1 MKRSCFVWY
10 NHIGWVYSY
19 TTPIT
24 HKEVLS
30 VKRYSVLIA
39 VAVFVLSLAGCT
51 TAPSPGSTG
60 KSRPVTNAAAVQ
72 IIEMISGEKE
82 SSYQVEALL
91 PTTDLS
97 SVGQPIAEKLSQEWD
112 EFDSMTKEQ
121 QCTSSKLWGVVDIQT
136 DTWDDCEEAIGFTL
150 YNPLETLDWLNKTG
164 YFGMEHVDSQTP
176 TAHVQATANA
186 SQTADRKLGEVSVI
200 AGYKDGDV
208 RITLTETVSSSTESF
223 TIGSV
228 YTGYATYEQD
238 TVTTGS
244 GIVVLIMAVNGT
256 NNIGYYNGDYF
267 DSTAYWVK
275 DNVFYALR
283 VFGNETDKAEIQA
296 TLDKLLAEI

>member
-1 MKRSCFVWY
+1 M
-10 NHIGWVYSY
+10 
-19 TTPIT
+19 
-24 HKEVLS
+24 
-30 VKRYSVLIA
+30 KRYSVLIA

-60 KSRPVTNAAAVQ
+60 KSRPVTNAADVQ
-72 IIEMISGEKE
+72 IIGMISGEKE

-91 PTTDLS
+91 PTTNLS
-97 SVGQPIAEKLSQEWD
+97 SVGQPLADKLSQEWD

-121 QCTSSKLWGVVDIQT
+121 QRTSSKLWGVVDIQT

-150 YNPLETLDWLNKTG
+150 YNPLETLDWLSKTG
-164 YFGMEHVDSQTP
+164 YFGMERTDSQTP

-200 AGYKDGDV
+200 AGYKNGDV
-208 RITLTETVSSSTESF
+208 WITLTETVSSSTESF

-244 GIVVLIMAVNGT
+244 GIVVLIMTVNGT
-256 NNIGYYNGDYF
+256 NNIGYYDGDYF

-275 DNVFYALR
+275 DNVFYAL
-283 VFGNETDKAEIQA
+283 GNETDKTEIQA
-296 TLDKLLAEI
+296 TLDKILAEI

>member
-1 MKRSCFVWY
+1 M
-10 NHIGWVYSY
+10 
-19 TTPIT
+19 
-24 HKEVLS
+24 
-30 VKRYSVLIA
+30 KRYSVLIA

-60 KSRPVTNAAAVQ
+60 KSRPVTNAADVQ
-72 IIEMISGEKE
+72 IIGMISGEKE

-97 SVGQPIAEKLSQEWD
+97 SVGQPLVDKLSQDWD

-121 QCTSSKLWGVVDIQT
+121 QRTSSKLWGVVDIQT

-244 GIVVLIMAVNGT
+244 GIVVLIMTVNGT
-256 NNIGYYNGDYF
+256 NNIGYYDGDYF

-296 TLDKLLAEI
+296 TLDKILAEI

>member
-1 MKRSCFVWY
+1 M
-10 NHIGWVYSY
+10 
-19 TTPIT
+19 
-24 HKEVLS
+24 
-30 VKRYSVLIA
+30 KRYSVLIA

-60 KSRPVTNAAAVQ
+60 KSRPVTNAADVQ
-72 IIEMISGEKE
+72 IIGMISGEKE

-97 SVGQPIAEKLSQEWD
+97 SVGQPIADKLSQEWD

-176 TAHVQATANA
+176 IAHVQVTANA

-244 GIVVLIMAVNGT
+244 GIVVLIMTVNGT
-256 NNIGYYNGDYF
+256 NNIGYYDGDYF

-296 TLDKLLAEI
+296 TLDKILAEI

>member
-1 MKRSCFVWY
+1 
-10 NHIGWVYSY
+10 
-19 TTPIT
+19 
-24 HKEVLS
+24 
-30 VKRYSVLIA
+30 
-39 VAVFVLSLAGCT
+39 
-51 TAPSPGSTG
+51 
-60 KSRPVTNAAAVQ
+60 
-72 IIEMISGEKE
+72 MISGEKE

-97 SVGQPIAEKLSQEWD
+97 SVGQPLADKLSQEWD

-244 GIVVLIMAVNGT
+244 GIVVLIMTVNGT
-256 NNIGYYNGDYF
+256 NNIGYLPMVGKEAGTNLKTDPHDSNNNSSRYSTSRKQISLLPARAYLCHAARQYF
-267 DSTAYWVK
+267 L
-275 DNVFYALR
+275 LR
-283 VFGNETDKAEIQA
+283 LYRSCCAVSWRRRLSSAVPAGR
-296 TLDKLLAEI
+296 LSLAVE

>member
-1 MKRSCFVWY
+1 M
-10 NHIGWVYSY
+10 
-19 TTPIT
+19 
-24 HKEVLS
+24 
-30 VKRYSVLIA
+30 KRYSVLIA

-60 KSRPVTNAAAVQ
+60 KSRPVTNAADVQ

-82 SSYQVEALL
+82 SSYRVEALL

-97 SVGQPIAEKLSQEWD
+97 SVGQPLADKISQEWD

-121 QCTSSKLWGVVDIQT
+121 QRTSSKLWGVVDIQT
-136 DTWDDCEEAIGFTL
+136 DTWDDCEEAIGFAL
-150 YNPLETLDWLNKTG
+150 YNPLETLDWLSKTG
-164 YFGMEHVDSQTP
+164 YFGMESVDSHAP
-176 TAHVQATANA
+176 TAHVQVTANTA
-186 SQTADRKLGEVSVI
+186 QTADRKPGEVSAI
-200 AGYKDGDV
+200 AGYKDDDV
-208 RITLTETVSSSTESF
+208 RITLAATVSSSTESF
-223 TIGSV
+223 STGSV
-228 YTGYATYEQD
+228 YTGYATYEKN

-244 GIVVLIMAVNGT
+244 GTTVLIVTVNGT
-256 NNIGYYNGDYF
+256 NNIGYYDGDYF

-296 TLDKLLAEI
+296 VLDKILAEI

>member
-1 MKRSCFVWY
+1 M
-10 NHIGWVYSY
+10 
-19 TTPIT
+19 
-24 HKEVLS
+24 
-30 VKRYSVLIA
+30 KRYSVLIA

-60 KSRPVTNAAAVQ
+60 KSRPVTNAADVQ
-72 IIEMISGEKE
+72 IIGMISGEKE

-97 SVGQPIAEKLSQEWD
+97 SVGQPLADKLSQEWD
-112 EFDSMTKEQ
+112 EF
-121 QCTSSKLWGVVDIQT
+121 
-136 DTWDDCEEAIGFTL
+136 EEAIGFTL

>member
-1 MKRSCFVWY
+1 
-10 NHIGWVYSY
+10 
-19 TTPIT
+19 
-24 HKEVLS
+24 
-30 VKRYSVLIA
+30 
-39 VAVFVLSLAGCT
+39 
-51 TAPSPGSTG
+51 
-60 KSRPVTNAAAVQ
+60 
-72 IIEMISGEKE
+72 
-82 SSYQVEALL
+82 
-91 PTTDLS
+91 
-97 SVGQPIAEKLSQEWD
+97 
-112 EFDSMTKEQ
+112 MTKEQ

-150 YNPLETLDWLNKTG
+150 YNPLETLAWLSNTG
-164 YFGMEHVDSQTP
+164 YFGMERADSQTP

>member
-1 MKRSCFVWY
+1 M
-10 NHIGWVYSY
+10 
-19 TTPIT
+19 
-24 HKEVLS
+24 
-30 VKRYSVLIA
+30 KRYSVLIA

-60 KSRPVTNAAAVQ
+60 KSRPVTNAADVQ
-72 IIEMISGEKE
+72 IIGMISGEKE

-91 PTTDLS
+91 PTTNLS
-97 SVGQPIAEKLSQEWD
+97 SVGQSLADKLSQEWD

-121 QCTSSKLWGVVDIQT
+121 QRTSSKLWGVVDIQT

-200 AGYKDGDV
+200 AGFKNGDV

-244 GIVVLIMAVNGT
+244 GIVVLIMTVNGT
-256 NNIGYYNGDYF
+256 NNIGYYDGDYF

-283 VFGNETDKAEIQA
+283 VFGNETDKTEIQA
-296 TLDKLLAEI
+296 TLDKILAEI

>member
-1 MKRSCFVWY
+1 MKRS
-10 NHIGWVYSY
+10 
-19 TTPIT
+19 
-24 HKEVLS
+24 
-30 VKRYSVLIA
+30 SVLIA

-60 KSRPVTNAAAVQ
+60 KSRPVTNAADVQ
-72 IIEMISGEKE
+72 IIGMISGEKE

-97 SVGQPIAEKLSQEWD
+97 SVGQLLADKLSQEWD

-136 DTWDDCEEAIGFTL
+136 DTWEDCEEAIGFTL
-150 YNPLETLDWLNKTG
+150 YNTLETLDWLNKTG

-176 TAHVQATANA
+176 TAHGQATANA

-200 AGYKDGDV
+200 AGYKDDDV
-208 RITLTETVSSSTESF
+208 RITLAATVSSSTESF
-223 TIGSV
+223 TTGSV
-228 YTGYATYEQD
+228 YTGYATYEQN

-244 GIVVLIMAVNGT
+244 GTTVLIVTVNGT
-256 NNIGYYNGDYF
+256 NNIGYYDGDYF

>member
-1 MKRSCFVWY
+1 M
-10 NHIGWVYSY
+10 
-19 TTPIT
+19 
-24 HKEVLS
+24 
-30 VKRYSVLIA
+30 KRYSVLIA

-60 KSRPVTNAAAVQ
+60 KSRPVTNAADVQ

-82 SSYQVEALL
+82 SSYRVEALL

-97 SVGQPIAEKLSQEWD
+97 SVGQPLADKLSQEWD

-208 RITLTETVSSSTESF
+208 RITLAATVSSSTESF
-223 TIGSV
+223 TTGSV

-244 GIVVLIMAVNGT
+244 GIVVLIMTVNGT

>member
-1 MKRSCFVWY
+1 M
-10 NHIGWVYSY
+10 
-19 TTPIT
+19 
-24 HKEVLS
+24 
-30 VKRYSVLIA
+30 KRYSVLIA

-60 KSRPVTNAAAVQ
+60 KSRPVTNAADVQ
-72 IIEMISGEKE
+72 IIGMISGEKE

-91 PTTDLS
+91 PTTNLS
-97 SVGQPIAEKLSQEWD
+97 SVGQSLADKLSQEWD

-200 AGYKDGDV
+200 AGYKNGDV

>member
-1 MKRSCFVWY
+1 
-10 NHIGWVYSY
+10 
-19 TTPIT
+19 
-24 HKEVLS
+24 

-60 KSRPVTNAAAVQ
+60 KSRPVTNAADVQ

-82 SSYQVEALL
+82 SSYRVEALL

-97 SVGQPIAEKLSQEWD
+97 SVGQPLADKISQEWD

-121 QCTSSKLWGVVDIQT
+121 QRTSSKLWGVVDIQT
-136 DTWDDCEEAIGFTL
+136 DTWDDCEEAIGFAL
-150 YNPLETLDWLNKTG
+150 YNPLETLDWLSKTG
-164 YFGMEHVDSQTP
+164 YFGMESVDSHAP
-176 TAHVQATANA
+176 TAHVQVTANTA
-186 SQTADRKLGEVSVI
+186 QTADRKPGEVSAI
-200 AGYKDGDV
+200 AGYKDDDV
-208 RITLTETVSSSTESF
+208 RITLAATVSSSTESF
-223 TIGSV
+223 STGSV
-228 YTGYATYEQD
+228 YTGYATYEQN

-244 GIVVLIMAVNGT
+244 GTTVLIVTVNGT
-256 NNIGYYNGDYF
+256 NNIGYYDGDYF

>member
-1 MKRSCFVWY
+1 M
-10 NHIGWVYSY
+10 
-19 TTPIT
+19 
-24 HKEVLS
+24 
-30 VKRYSVLIA
+30 KRYSVLIA

-60 KSRPVTNAAAVQ
+60 KSRPVTNAADVQ
-72 IIEMISGEKE
+72 IIGMISGEKE

-91 PTTDLS
+91 PTTNLS
-97 SVGQPIAEKLSQEWD
+97 SVGQSLADKLSQEWD

-121 QCTSSKLWGVVDIQT
+121 QRTSSKLWGVVDIQT

-256 NNIGYYNGDYF
+256 NNIGYYDGDYF

-283 VFGNETDKAEIQA
+283 VFGNETDKTEIQA
-296 TLDKLLAEI
+296 TLDKILAEI

>member
-1 MKRSCFVWY
+1 M
-10 NHIGWVYSY
+10 
-19 TTPIT
+19 
-24 HKEVLS
+24 
-30 VKRYSVLIA
+30 KRYSVLIA

-60 KSRPVTNAAAVQ
+60 KSRPVTNAADVQ
-72 IIEMISGEKE
+72 IIGMISGEKE

-91 PTTDLS
+91 PTTNLS
-97 SVGQPIAEKLSQEWD
+97 SVGQSLADKLSQEWD

-121 QCTSSKLWGVVDIQT
+121 QRTSSKLWGVVDIQT

-164 YFGMEHVDSQTP
+164 YFGMEHADSQTP

-200 AGYKDGDV
+200 AGYKNGDV

-244 GIVVLIMAVNGT
+244 GIVVLIMTVNGT
-256 NNIGYYNGDYF
+256 NNIGYYDGDYF

>member
-1 MKRSCFVWY
+1 M
-10 NHIGWVYSY
+10 
-19 TTPIT
+19 
-24 HKEVLS
+24 
-30 VKRYSVLIA
+30 KRYSVLIA

-51 TAPSPGSTG
+51 TAPSPSSTG
-60 KSRPVTNAAAVQ
+60 KSRPVTNAADVQ

-82 SSYQVEALL
+82 SSYRVEALL

-97 SVGQPIAEKLSQEWD
+97 SVGQPLADKISQEWD

-121 QCTSSKLWGVVDIQT
+121 QRTSSKLWGVVDIQT
-136 DTWDDCEEAIGFTL
+136 DTWDDCEEAIGFAL
-150 YNPLETLDWLNKTG
+150 YNPLETLDWLSKTG
-164 YFGMEHVDSQTP
+164 YFGMESVDSHAP
-176 TAHVQATANA
+176 TAHVQVTANTA
-186 SQTADRKLGEVSVI
+186 QTADRKPGEVSAI
-200 AGYKDGDV
+200 AGYKDDDV
-208 RITLTETVSSSTESF
+208 RITLAATVSSSTESF
-223 TIGSV
+223 STGSV
-228 YTGYATYEQD
+228 YTGYATYEQN

-244 GIVVLIMAVNGT
+244 GTTVLIVTVNGT
-256 NNIGYYNGDYF
+256 NNIGYYDGDYF

>member
-1 MKRSCFVWY
+1 M
-10 NHIGWVYSY
+10 
-19 TTPIT
+19 
-24 HKEVLS
+24 
-30 VKRYSVLIA
+30 KRYSVLIA

-60 KSRPVTNAAAVQ
+60 KSRPVTNAADVQ
-72 IIEMISGEKE
+72 IIGMISGEKE

-91 PTTDLS
+91 PATDLS
-97 SVGQPIAEKLSQEWD
+97 SVGQPIGEKLSQEWD

-296 TLDKLLAEI
+296 TLDKILAEI

>member
-1 MKRSCFVWY
+1 M
-10 NHIGWVYSY
+10 
-19 TTPIT
+19 
-24 HKEVLS
+24 
-30 VKRYSVLIA
+30 KRYSVLIA

-60 KSRPVTNAAAVQ
+60 KSRPVTNAADVQ

-82 SSYQVEALL
+82 SSYRVEALL

-97 SVGQPIAEKLSQEWD
+97 SVGQPLADKISQEWD

-121 QCTSSKLWGVVDIQT
+121 QRTSSKLWGVVDIQT
-136 DTWDDCEEAIGFTL
+136 DTWDDCEEAIGFAL
-150 YNPLETLDWLNKTG
+150 YNPLETLDWLSKTG
-164 YFGMEHVDSQTP
+164 CFGMESVDSHAP
-176 TAHVQATANA
+176 TAHVQVTANTA
-186 SQTADRKLGEVSVI
+186 QTADRKPGEVSAI
-200 AGYKDGDV
+200 AGYKDDDV
-208 RITLTETVSSSTESF
+208 RITLAATVSSSTESF
-223 TIGSV
+223 STGSV
-228 YTGYATYEQD
+228 YTGYATYEQN

-244 GIVVLIMAVNGT
+244 GTTVLIVTVNGT
-256 NNIGYYNGDYF
+256 NNIGYYDGDYF

>member
-1 MKRSCFVWY
+1 M
-10 NHIGWVYSY
+10 
-19 TTPIT
+19 
-24 HKEVLS
+24 
-30 VKRYSVLIA
+30 KRYSVLIA
-39 VAVFVLSLAGCT
+39 VAVFVLSLAGCN

-60 KSRPVTNAAAVQ
+60 KSRPVTNAADVQ
-72 IIEMISGEKE
+72 IIGMISGEKE

-97 SVGQPIAEKLSQEWD
+97 SVGQPLADKISQEWD

-176 TAHVQATANA
+176 IAHVQVTANA

-244 GIVVLIMAVNGT
+244 GIVVLIVTVNGT
-256 NNIGYYNGDYF
+256 NNIGYYDGDYF

-296 TLDKLLAEI
+296 TLDKILAEI

>member
-1 MKRSCFVWY
+1 M
-10 NHIGWVYSY
+10 
-19 TTPIT
+19 
-24 HKEVLS
+24 
-30 VKRYSVLIA
+30 KRYSVLIA

-60 KSRPVTNAAAVQ
+60 KSRPVTNAADVQ

-82 SSYQVEALL
+82 SSYRVEALL

-97 SVGQPIAEKLSQEWD
+97 SVGQPLADKISQEWD

-121 QCTSSKLWGVVDIQT
+121 QRTSSKLWGVVDIQT
-136 DTWDDCEEAIGFTL
+136 DTWDDCEEAIGFAL
-150 YNPLETLDWLNKTG
+150 YNPLETLDWLSKTG
-164 YFGMEHVDSQTP
+164 YFGMESVDSHAP
-176 TAHVQATANA
+176 TAHVQVTANTA
-186 SQTADRKLGEVSVI
+186 QTADRKPGEVSAI
-200 AGYKDGDV
+200 AGYKDDDV
-208 RITLTETVSSSTESF
+208 RITLAATVSSSTESF
-223 TIGSV
+223 STGSV
-228 YTGYATYEQD
+228 YTGYATYEQN

-244 GIVVLIMAVNGT
+244 GTTVLIVTVNGT
-256 NNIGYYNGDYF
+256 NNIGYYDGDYF
-267 DSTAYWVK
+267 DFTAYWVK

>member
-1 MKRSCFVWY
+1 M
-10 NHIGWVYSY
+10 
-19 TTPIT
+19 
-24 HKEVLS
+24 
-30 VKRYSVLIA
+30 KRYSVLIA

-60 KSRPVTNAAAVQ
+60 KSRPVTNAADVQ
-72 IIEMISGEKE
+72 IIGMISGEKE

-91 PTTDLS
+91 PTTNLS
-97 SVGQPIAEKLSQEWD
+97 SVGQSLADKLSQEWD

-200 AGYKDGDV
+200 AGYKNGDV

-244 GIVVLIMAVNGT
+244 GIVVLIMTVNGT
-256 NNIGYYNGDYF
+256 NNIGYYDGDYF

-283 VFGNETDKAEIQA
+283 VFGNETDKTEIQA
-296 TLDKLLAEI
+296 TLDKILAEI

>member
-1 MKRSCFVWY
+1 M
-10 NHIGWVYSY
+10 
-19 TTPIT
+19 
-24 HKEVLS
+24 
-30 VKRYSVLIA
+30 KRYSVLIA

-60 KSRPVTNAAAVQ
+60 KSRPVTNAADVQ
-72 IIEMISGEKE
+72 IIGMISGEKE

-91 PTTDLS
+91 PTTNLS
-97 SVGQPIAEKLSQEWD
+97 SVGQSLADKLSQEWD

-121 QCTSSKLWGVVDIQT
+121 QRTSSKLWGVVDIQT

-164 YFGMEHVDSQTP
+164 YFGMEHADSQTP

-244 GIVVLIMAVNGT
+244 GIVVLIMTVNGT

-283 VFGNETDKAEIQA
+283 VFGNETDKTEIQA
-296 TLDKLLAEI
+296 TLDKILAEI

>member
-1 MKRSCFVWY
+1 M
-10 NHIGWVYSY
+10 
-19 TTPIT
+19 
-24 HKEVLS
+24 
-30 VKRYSVLIA
+30 KRYSVLIA

-60 KSRPVTNAAAVQ
+60 KSRPVTNAADVQ
-72 IIEMISGEKE
+72 IIGMISGEKE

-112 EFDSMTKEQ
+112 EFDSMAKEQ

-136 DTWDDCEEAIGFTL
+136 DTWDDCEEAIGLTL
-150 YNPLETLDWLNKTG
+150 YNPLETLDWLSKTG
-164 YFGMEHVDSQTP
+164 YFGMERADSQTP

-244 GIVVLIMAVNGT
+244 GIVVLIMTVNGT

-296 TLDKLLAEI
+296 TLDKILAEI

>member
-1 MKRSCFVWY
+1 
-10 NHIGWVYSY
+10 
-19 TTPIT
+19 
-24 HKEVLS
+24 
-30 VKRYSVLIA
+30 
-39 VAVFVLSLAGCT
+39 
-51 TAPSPGSTG
+51 
-60 KSRPVTNAAAVQ
+60 
-72 IIEMISGEKE
+72 
-82 SSYQVEALL
+82 
-91 PTTDLS
+91 
-97 SVGQPIAEKLSQEWD
+97 
-112 EFDSMTKEQ
+112 
-121 QCTSSKLWGVVDIQT
+121 
-136 DTWDDCEEAIGFTL
+136 
-150 YNPLETLDWLNKTG
+150 
-164 YFGMEHVDSQTP
+164 MEHVDSQTP

-200 AGYKDGDV
+200 AGYKGGDV

-244 GIVVLIMAVNGT
+244 GIVVLIMTVNGT
-256 NNIGYYNGDYF
+256 NNIGYYDGDYF

-296 TLDKLLAEI
+296 TLDKILAEI

>member
-1 MKRSCFVWY
+1 M
-10 NHIGWVYSY
+10 
-19 TTPIT
+19 
-24 HKEVLS
+24 
-30 VKRYSVLIA
+30 KRYSVLIA

-60 KSRPVTNAAAVQ
+60 KSRPVTNAADVQ
-72 IIEMISGEKE
+72 IIGMISGEKE

-97 SVGQPIAEKLSQEWD
+97 SVGQSLADKLSQEWD

-121 QCTSSKLWGVVDIQT
+121 QRTSSKLWGVVDIQT

-200 AGYKDGDV
+200 AGYKNGDV

-244 GIVVLIMAVNGT
+244 GIVVLIMTVNGT
-256 NNIGYYNGDYF
+256 NNIGYYDGDYF

>member
-1 MKRSCFVWY
+1 M
-10 NHIGWVYSY
+10 
-19 TTPIT
+19 
-24 HKEVLS
+24 
-30 VKRYSVLIA
+30 KRYSVLIA

-60 KSRPVTNAAAVQ
+60 KSRPVTNAADVQ
-72 IIEMISGEKE
+72 IIGMISGEKE

-97 SVGQPIAEKLSQEWD
+97 SVGQPLADKLSQEWD

-244 GIVVLIMAVNGT
+244 GIVVLIMTVNGT
-256 NNIGYYNGDYF
+256 NNIGYYDGDYF
-267 DSTAYWVK
+267 DSTAT
-275 DNVFYALR
+275 
-283 VFGNETDKAEIQA
+283 G
-296 TLDKLLAEI
+296 

>member
-1 MKRSCFVWY
+1 M
-10 NHIGWVYSY
+10 
-19 TTPIT
+19 
-24 HKEVLS
+24 
-30 VKRYSVLIA
+30 KRYSVLIA

-60 KSRPVTNAAAVQ
+60 KSRPVTNAADVQ

-82 SSYQVEALL
+82 SSYRVEALL
-91 PTTDLS
+91 PPTDLS
-97 SVGQPIAEKLSQEWD
+97 SVGQPLADKISQEWD

-121 QCTSSKLWGVVDIQT
+121 QRTSSKLWGVVDIQT
-136 DTWDDCEEAIGFTL
+136 DTWDDCEEAIGFAL
-150 YNPLETLDWLNKTG
+150 YNPLETLDWLSKTG
-164 YFGMEHVDSQTP
+164 YFGMESVDSHAP
-176 TAHVQATANA
+176 TAHVQVTANTA
-186 SQTADRKLGEVSVI
+186 QTADRKPGEVSAI
-200 AGYKDGDV
+200 AGYKDDDV
-208 RITLTETVSSSTESF
+208 RITLAATVSSSTESF
-223 TIGSV
+223 STGSV
-228 YTGYATYEQD
+228 YTGYATYEQN

-244 GIVVLIMAVNGT
+244 GTTVLIVTVNGT
-256 NNIGYYNGDYF
+256 NNIGYYDGDYF

>member
-1 MKRSCFVWY
+1 M
-10 NHIGWVYSY
+10 
-19 TTPIT
+19 
-24 HKEVLS
+24 
-30 VKRYSVLIA
+30 KRYSVLIA

-60 KSRPVTNAAAVQ
+60 KSRPVTNAADVQ
-72 IIEMISGEKE
+72 IIGMISGEKE

-97 SVGQPIAEKLSQEWD
+97 SVGQPLADKLSQEWD

-164 YFGMEHVDSQTP
+164 YFGMERTDSQTP

-200 AGYKDGDV
+200 AGYKNGDV

-228 YTGYATYEQD
+228 YTGYATHEQD

-244 GIVVLIMAVNGT
+244 GIVVLIMTVNGT

>member
-1 MKRSCFVWY
+1 M
-10 NHIGWVYSY
+10 
-19 TTPIT
+19 
-24 HKEVLS
+24 
-30 VKRYSVLIA
+30 KRYSVLIA
-39 VAVFVLSLAGCT
+39 VAVFVLSLAGCN

-60 KSRPVTNAAAVQ
+60 KSRPVTNAADVQ
-72 IIEMISGEKE
+72 IIGMISGEKE

-150 YNPLETLDWLNKTG
+150 YNPLETLDWLKKTG

-176 TAHVQATANA
+176 IAHVQVTANA

-244 GIVVLIMAVNGT
+244 GIVVLIMTVNGT
-256 NNIGYYNGDYF
+256 NNIGYYDGDYF

-296 TLDKLLAEI
+296 TLDKILAEI

>member
-1 MKRSCFVWY
+1 M
-10 NHIGWVYSY
+10 
-19 TTPIT
+19 
-24 HKEVLS
+24 
-30 VKRYSVLIA
+30 KRYSVLIA

-60 KSRPVTNAAAVQ
+60 KSRPVTNAADVQ
-72 IIEMISGEKE
+72 IIGMISGEKE

-91 PTTDLS
+91 PTTNLS
-97 SVGQPIAEKLSQEWD
+97 SVGQSLADKLSQEWD

-200 AGYKDGDV
+200 AGYKNGDV

-244 GIVVLIMAVNGT
+244 GIVVLIMTVNGT

>member
-1 MKRSCFVWY
+1 MKRS
-10 NHIGWVYSY
+10 
-19 TTPIT
+19 
-24 HKEVLS
+24 
-30 VKRYSVLIA
+30 SVLIA

-60 KSRPVTNAAAVQ
+60 KSRPVTNAADVQ

-82 SSYQVEALL
+82 SSYRVEALL

-97 SVGQPIAEKLSQEWD
+97 SVGQPLADKISQEWD

-121 QCTSSKLWGVVDIQT
+121 QRTSSKLWGVVDIQT
-136 DTWDDCEEAIGFTL
+136 DTWEDCEEAIGFTL
-150 YNPLETLDWLNKTG
+150 YNTLETLDWLSKTG
-164 YFGMEHVDSQTP
+164 YFGIESVDSHAP
-176 TAHVQATANA
+176 TAHVQVTANA
-186 SQTADRKLGEVSVI
+186 SQTADRKPGEVSAI
-200 AGYKDGDV
+200 AGYKDDDV
-208 RITLTETVSSSTESF
+208 RITLAATVSSSTESF
-223 TIGSV
+223 TTGSV
-228 YTGYATYEQD
+228 YTGYATYGQN

-244 GIVVLIMAVNGT
+244 GTTVLIVTVNGT
-256 NNIGYYNGDYF
+256 NNIGYYDGDYF

-296 TLDKLLAEI
+296 TLDKILAEI

>member
-1 MKRSCFVWY
+1 M
-10 NHIGWVYSY
+10 
-19 TTPIT
+19 
-24 HKEVLS
+24 
-30 VKRYSVLIA
+30 KRYSVLIA

-60 KSRPVTNAAAVQ
+60 KSRPVTNAADVQ
-72 IIEMISGEKE
+72 IIGMISGEKE

-97 SVGQPIAEKLSQEWD
+97 SVGQPIADKLSQEWD

-176 TAHVQATANA
+176 IAHVQVTANA

-244 GIVVLIMAVNGT
+244 GIVVLIMTVNGT

-283 VFGNETDKAEIQA
+283 VFGNETDKVEIQA
-296 TLDKLLAEI
+296 TLDKILAEI

>member
-60 KSRPVTNAAAVQ
+60 KSRPVTNAADVQ
-72 IIEMISGEKE
+72 IIGMISGEKE

-97 SVGQPIAEKLSQEWD
+97 SVGQPLADKLSQEWD

-164 YFGMEHVDSQTP
+164 YFGMEHADSQTP

-186 SQTADRKLGEVSVI
+186 SQTADRKLGEVSVV

-244 GIVVLIMAVNGT
+244 GIVVLIMTVNGT

-296 TLDKLLAEI
+296 TLDKILAGI

>member
-1 MKRSCFVWY
+1 
-10 NHIGWVYSY
+10 
-19 TTPIT
+19 
-24 HKEVLS
+24 
-30 VKRYSVLIA
+30 
-39 VAVFVLSLAGCT
+39 
-51 TAPSPGSTG
+51 
-60 KSRPVTNAAAVQ
+60 
-72 IIEMISGEKE
+72 MISGEKE

-91 PTTDLS
+91 PTTNLS
-97 SVGQPIAEKLSQEWD
+97 SVGQPLADKLSQEWD

-164 YFGMEHVDSQTP
+164 YFGMERTDSQTP

-200 AGYKDGDV
+200 AGYKNGDV

-244 GIVVLIMAVNGT
+244 GIVVLIMTVNGT
-256 NNIGYYNGDYF
+256 NNIGYYDGDYF

-283 VFGNETDKAEIQA
+283 VFGNETDKTEIQA
-296 TLDKLLAEI
+296 TLDKILAEI

>member
-1 MKRSCFVWY
+1 M
-10 NHIGWVYSY
+10 
-19 TTPIT
+19 
-24 HKEVLS
+24 
-30 VKRYSVLIA
+30 KRYSVLIA

-60 KSRPVTNAAAVQ
+60 KSRPVTNAADVQ
-72 IIEMISGEKE
+72 IIGMISGEKE

-91 PTTDLS
+91 PTTNLS
-97 SVGQPIAEKLSQEWD
+97 SVGQSLADKLSQEWD

-256 NNIGYYNGDYF
+256 NNIGYYDGDYF